1 MKKLISMMMALMLCL
16 IPITSYAEIKAA
28 KEPSDM
34 NKTPAELNGCTEEEW
49 ARLMDNKLEY
59 DEIGKLVHYF
69 NPSMSMAWNQ
79 LDDSIRDT
87 KSSINL
93 LSDPKKKTTGE
104 FDPSLTTAYPNCYGY
119 DENNPTDISL
129 L

>member
-1 MKKLISMMMALMLCL
+1 MTALILCL

-34 NKTPAELNGCTEEEW
+34 NKTAAELNGCTEEEW

-93 LSDPKKKTTGE
+93 LSDARKKTK
-104 FDPSLTTAYPNCYGY
+104 DNRKIVA
-119 DENNPTDISL
+119 DMMK
-129 L
+129 